1 MKQINDFIAVVSQQ
15 LNEPENNTRQA
26 TGALLSTLKS
36 KVDAGD
42 FQQLMGALP
51 GANDLITKPA
61 SQPATATAGVLG
73 GALGAVAP
81 KLGGVGGASGAL
93 GLVAMIQQTGFSPAK
108 VGGLVQKFME
118 LVRGN
123 AGDGLTKKLFAQ
135 LPELATLAA

>member
-15 LNEPENNTRQA
+15 LGEPEDQTRQA

-36 KVDAGD
+36 RVDAGD

-51 GANDLITKPA
+51 GANDLISKPA
-61 SQPATATAGVLG
+61 SQPATAGVLG
-73 GALGAVAP
+73 GALGAVAS
-81 KLGGVGGASGAL
+81 KLGGVGGAGGAL

-108 VGGLVQKFME
+108 IGGLVQKFME

>member
-15 LNEPENNTRQA
+15 LNEPETNTRRA
-26 TGALLSTLKS
+26 TGALLSTLKT

-51 GANDLITKPA
+51 GASELMTPPA
-61 SQPATATAGVLG
+61 SHPATAAAGVLG
-73 GALGAVAP
+73 GALGGMAS
-81 KLGGVGGASGAL
+81 KLGGAGGAL

-123 AGDGLTKKLFAQ
+123 AGDGLAKKLFAQ
-135 LPELATLAA
+135 LPELASLAA

>member
-36 KVDAGD
+36 RVDAGD

-51 GANDLITKPA
+51 GASDLMTTPA
-61 SQPATATAGVLG
+61 RPPAPATAGVLG

-81 KLGGVGGASGAL
+81 AFGGTGAAL
-93 GLVAMIQQTGFSPAK
+93 GLVSMIQQTGFSPAK
-108 VGGLVQKFME
+108 IGGLVQKFME

-135 LPELATLAA
+135 LPELASLAA